1 MICGRPPKVWWSGWS
16 GWSVNLFNFFSYYC
30 IFLSRLLL
38 SFSLSLSPL
47 PFFCYYIFIP
57 FFSAFYFILFSFFFQ
72 FLFKVLFSQMLTQL
86 ARFRTEASRILVRLQ
101 PMRKKKTQRFHL
113 LFIYWLRL
121 ISSQVTNNTRIANCQ
136 HGKLFST
143 YASKK
148 RKKRLTGV
156 LLARPLSADY
166 SFLMNPRA
174 ICRTHSILS
183 ITVIFGHGNN
193 RTIETLWKFEND
205 QLDCVDTFE

>member
-1 MICGRPPKVWWSGWS
+1 MWTASKSLMERMEWMERKSFQF
-16 GWSVNLFNFFSYYC
+16 LF
-30 IFLSRLLL
+30 LLL
-38 SFSLSLSPL
+38 YLFIAIIIIIFSLSLSP
-47 PFFCYYIFIP
+47 PFFFVIIFLFH
-57 FFSAFYFILFSFFFQ
+57 FFLHFISFYSLFFFQ